1 MFLKN
6 ELGSANIF
14 LQGVMLFYV
23 CVQLIVILL
32 FHQKLDIHHILLIT
46 NMPYFCGRFSVF
58 PQYWFGRYFCERWKR
73 DLELKTF
80 TTWFAK
86 MTLVQGAEQWLVL
99 DLNFFT
105 NSILHF
111 STWIAH
117 AFETMSADL
126 FLLSRTAQ

>member
-58 PQYWFGRYFCERWKR
+58 PQY
-73 DLELKTF
+73 
-80 TTWFAK
+80 
-86 MTLVQGAEQWLVL
+86 
-99 DLNFFT
+99 
-105 NSILHF
+105 
-111 STWIAH
+111 
-117 AFETMSADL
+117 
-126 FLLSRTAQ
+126 